1 MGKPKTPDEKIS
13 EIKNLRKKGLSLDE
27 ILKIIPIGRTT
38 LYKYVKD
45 VKTPCDLRKTGSV
58 RKAKRDWN
66 ESRITANNLI
76 KNISTEGEILILT
89 SLYWGEGTKNELNI
103 INSDP
108 NLIRVFVNCLKRIG
122 VKKED
127 LLVSI
132 RIYEDMNLEKVKTF
146 WAKNINIDRSLIK
159 SVNILF
165 GKKRG
170 KLEYGMC
177 RVRVRKGARY
187 FKIIMSMIDLIK
199 SKL

>member
-1 MGKPKTPDEKIS
+1 MGKPKTPNEKIS
-13 EIKNLRKKGLSLDE
+13 EIKTLRKKGLSLDE

-45 VKTPCDLRKTGSV
+45 VKAPCDLRKTGSA

-66 ESRITANNLI
+66 ESRITASNLI
-76 KNISTEGEILILT
+76 KNISIEGEILILA

-146 WAKNINIDRSLIK
+146 WAKNIDIDRSLIK

-165 GKKRG
+165 GKKKGR
-170 KLEYGMC
+170 LEYGMC

-199 SKL
+199 SRL